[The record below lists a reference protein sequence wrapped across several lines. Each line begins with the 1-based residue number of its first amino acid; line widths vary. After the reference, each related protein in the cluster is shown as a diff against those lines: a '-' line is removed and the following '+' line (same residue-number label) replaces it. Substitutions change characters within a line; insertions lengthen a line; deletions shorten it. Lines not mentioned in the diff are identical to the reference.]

1 MPTPALDR
9 PISDLRFTVEV
20 WDDRDSMIVEVL
32 AAARNSRVANVA
44 YEAALD
50 TRPNAIVEAAG
61 AGARRA
67 DTGQTAPLSA
77 AGGEA
82 R

>member
-1 MPTPALDR
+1 MPTPALAR
-9 PISDLRFTVEV
+9 PISDLQFTVEV

-32 AAARNSRVANVA
+32 AAARNSSVANVA

-50 TRPNAIVEAAG
+50 TRPNAIVKL
-61 AGARRA
+61 RQRA
-67 DTGQTAPLSA
+67 LVLAERIPDRL
-77 AGGEA
+77 